1 MKELALYVLDLAQ
14 NSVVAG
20 AKNITIDIA
29 ADVKANEL
37 LIRITDDG
45 KGMSPDL
52 LEKVMD
58 PFFTSR
64 KERRFGLGIP
74 FFKDLVEQCGGTLT
88 IESKEGEGTTIEG
101 RLKLSSVDLIPLGD
115 MGSTIV
121 SLLVSNPELNL
132 TYCFRFDDYSFTFD
146 AAQIREV
153 LQGVSITE
161 PSVLNWIKEYVN
173 QGSIEILPNINT
185 SRKEGAKKDYEAG

>member
-1 MKELALYVLDLAQ
+1 MALYVLDLAQ

-20 AKNITIDIA
+20 AKHITIDIT
-29 ADVKANEL
+29 ADVKADHL
-37 LIRITDDG
+37 LIRIVDDG
-45 KGMSPDL
+45 KGMSPHL
-52 LEKVMD
+52 VERVTD

-101 RLKLSSVDLIPLGD
+101 KLKLSSVDLVPLGD

-132 TYCFRFDDYSFTFD
+132 VYRFTLNDYSFTFD
-146 AAQIREV
+146 SAQIREV
-153 LQGVSITE
+153 LQGVNITE
-161 PSVLNWIKEYVN
+161 PSVLNWIKDYVN
-173 QGSIEILPNINT
+173 EGSIEILPNINI
-185 SRKEGAKKDYEAG
+185 SKKEGAKKDYEAD

>member
-20 AKNITIDIA
+20 ARNIVIDIA
-29 ADVKANEL
+29 ADVKADEL

-45 KGMSPDL
+45 KGMGPDL

-74 FFKDLVEQCGGTLT
+74 SF
-88 IESKEGEGTTIEG
+88 
-101 RLKLSSVDLIPLGD
+101 RL
-115 MGSTIV
+115 
-121 SLLVSNPELNL
+121 
-132 TYCFRFDDYSFTFD
+132 F
-146 AAQIREV
+146 
-153 LQGVSITE
+153 
-161 PSVLNWIKEYVN
+161 
-173 QGSIEILPNINT
+173 
-185 SRKEGAKKDYEAG
+185 

>member
-1 MKELALYVLDLAQ
+1 M
-14 NSVVAG
+14 G
-20 AKNITIDIA
+20 
-29 ADVKANEL
+29 
-37 LIRITDDG
+37 
-45 KGMSPDL
+45 PDL

-132 TYCFRFDDYSFTFD
+132 TYRFSFDDYSFTFD
-146 AAQIREV
+146 AVQIREV